1 MSRYFK
7 HNPAQPGRYLDVD
20 EGEALHNG
28 ALKDGFGMR
37 TPLAMRDSRV
47 DSRVTD
53 AHLHRPGFRVGDAG
67 TRDARQQANDE
78 YVREL
83 CDAWKGKPDNK
94 LTGFGSG
101 EFRSAQQEGDVC
113 TVNGVNG
120 YIRNG
125 VCVPGQPEL
134 KPIKLDANAHRSR
147 MAQAYDAYDSEIS
160 NAWRR

>member
-1 MSRYFK
+1 MSKTQYF
-7 HNPAQPGRYLDVD
+7 NREGDEIDERSALDHH
-20 EGEALHNG
+20 GIMR
-28 ALKDGFGMR
+28 DGI
-37 TPLAMRDSRV
+37 AMRVPLQMRDASHL
-47 DSRVTD
+47 TD
-53 AHLHRPGFRVGDAG
+53 AHLHRPGFRVGDAS
-67 TRDARQQANDE
+67 TRDARQKANDE